1 MALDQTPLAERAM
14 SSIITKAQI
23 VRALSELPDD
33 ATLDD
38 AFERLFVLH
47 KIERGLREAAEGQT
61 MTQDEV
67 EAYFRKRRAEGS
79 QE

>member
-1 MALDQTPLAERAM
+1 M
-14 SSIITKAQI
+14 SPIITKSQI
-23 VRALSELPDD
+23 VRAVSELPDD

-47 KIERGLREAAEGQT
+47 KIERGLREAVEGQT

-67 EAYFRKRRAEGS
+67 EAYFRQRRAS
-79 QE
+79 WTQE

>member
-1 MALDQTPLAERAM
+1 MALDLTHLPERAM

-23 VRALSELPDD
+23 VRAVSELPDD
-33 ATLDD
+33 TTLDD

-47 KIERGLREAAEGQT
+47 KIERGLQEAAEGQT

-67 EAYFRKRRAEGS
+67 QAYFRKRRAS
-79 QE
+79 PTQE

>member
-1 MALDQTPLAERAM
+1 MSQT
-14 SSIITKAQI
+14 ITKSDI
-23 VRALSELPDD
+23 VRAVSELPDD

-47 KIERGLREAAEGQT
+47 KIERGLKDAREGRT

-67 EAYFRKRRAEGS
+67 EAYFRHRQASRT

>member
-1 MALDQTPLAERAM
+1 M
-14 SSIITKAQI
+14 SPTITKSQI
-23 VRALSELPDD
+23 VRAVSELPDD

-67 EAYFRKRRAEGS
+67 EAYFRQRRAGKRITG
-79 QE
+79 QR

>member
-1 MALDQTPLAERAM
+1 M
-14 SSIITKAQI
+14 SPIITKSQI
-23 VRALSELPDD
+23 VRAVSELPDD

-47 KIERGLREAAEGQT
+47 KIERGLREASEGQT

-67 EAYFRKRRAEGS
+67 EAYFRQRRAS
-79 QE
+79 WTQE

>member
-1 MALDQTPLAERAM
+1 MPQT
-14 SSIITKAQI
+14 ITKSEI
-23 VRALSELPDD
+23 IRAVSDLPEN

-47 KIERGLREAAEGQT
+47 KIEQGLKDAEEGRT

-67 EAYFRKRRAEGS
+67 EVYFRQRRAS
-79 QE
+79 KAS

>member
-1 MALDQTPLAERAM
+1 MPQT
-14 SSIITKAQI
+14 ITKSDI
-23 VRALSELPDD
+23 VRAVSDLPED

-47 KIERGLREAAEGQT
+47 KIEQGLKDAAEGRT

-67 EAYFRKRRAEGS
+67 EAYFRERRAAS
-79 QE
+79 RPQ